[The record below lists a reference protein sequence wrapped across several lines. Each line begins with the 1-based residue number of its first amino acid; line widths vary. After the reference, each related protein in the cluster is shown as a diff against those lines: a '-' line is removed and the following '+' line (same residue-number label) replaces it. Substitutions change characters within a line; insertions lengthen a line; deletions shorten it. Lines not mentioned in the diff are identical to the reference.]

1 MTSTSIKQY
10 RRRSSCG
17 TIALVAAAIMTSST
31 SASNQCHHYYG
42 SVIPHRSSTLLSASI
57 DREESRG
64 ATTLDRRL
72 NVIDN
77 PSVDKHLNNAVATN
91 AVNSKC
97 CNTADARIFFQEQQD
112 LVSEILSF
120 LDVQSLLV
128 MCSHV
133 VKPKSVVSIS
143 SLLRYDHIIQSAL
156 SSSNTTTDRR
166 HNNSETTCNYNG
178 DATSTT
184 SSATITIMEKL
195 IQVYHIDNNV
205 DDIVEIT
212 MSNCRKRTTTM
223 NTTAVSSSTSTS
235 SSPSLSSSSLP
246 LYLPTKQKP
255 PSPLRL
261 LQLVNG
267 RNCEKCHCQ
276 LSPHVLAAGN
286 NKGCS
291 SGGIV
296 LPSLSFG
303 KFCSTQCIF

>member
-1 MTSTSIKQY
+1 
-10 RRRSSCG
+10 
-17 TIALVAAAIMTSST
+17 MTSST

-42 SVIPHRSSTLLSASI
+42 SVIPHRSSTFLPASI

-64 ATTLDRRL
+64 ATMLDQRL

-77 PSVDKHLNNAVATN
+77 PSVEKHLNNTAATN
-91 AVNSKC
+91 AVNSTC

-133 VKPKSVVSIS
+133 ITTKSDVSIS
-143 SLLRYDHIIQSAL
+143 ALLRYDHIIQSAL

-166 HNNSETTCNYNG
+166 RNNSETACNYNG

-184 SSATITIMEKL
+184 SSTTRTIMKKL

-205 DDIVEIT
+205 DDIDEIT
-212 MSNCRKRTTTM
+212 MSNCRKRTTTV
-223 NTTAVSSSTSTS
+223 NTTAVSSSTS

-286 NKGCS
+286 NEGCS

-303 KFCSTQCIF
+303 KFCCTQCIF

>member
-31 SASNQCHHYYG
+31 SASNQCHHFG

-57 DREESRG
+57 DREMSR
-64 ATTLDRRL
+64 ATTMLDRRL
-72 NVIDN
+72 NAIDN
-77 PSVDKHLNNAVATN
+77 PSVEKYLDNNVVTY
-91 AVNSKC
+91 AVNSTYC
-97 CNTADARIFFQEQQD
+97 TTTCARIFFQEQQD
-112 LVSEILSF
+112 LVSEIFSF
-120 LDVQSLLV
+120 LDVQSLLI

-133 VKPKSVVSIS
+133 ITTKSVVPIS

-156 SSSNTTTDRR
+156 SLTSSNTTADRR
-166 HNNSETTCNYNG
+166 LHNSETTCNYNG
-178 DATSTT
+178 VASSTT
-184 SSATITIMEKL
+184 SSATRTIMKKL
-195 IQVYHIDNNV
+195 IQVFHIDNNV
-205 DDIVEIT
+205 DNVDKIT
-212 MSNCRKRTTTM
+212 TCTV
-223 NTTAVSSSTSTS
+223 NTTAVSSSTP
-235 SSPSLSSSSLP
+235 SSPSLLSSSLP
-246 LYLPTKQKP
+246 LYLPMKQKP

-276 LSPHVLAAGN
+276 LSPHVLAVGN
-286 NKGCS
+286 NEGCS

-303 KFCSTQCIF
+303 RFCCTQCIF